1 MEKMN
6 LNFKNNMIDSGL
18 IARCVLSKM
27 FNVKERDIVFM
38 NCRKKNKVAARR
50 FYIYYLW
57 KYKDIR
63 HNRMCEW
70 IHNIHH
76 ATSIYQCRILEKEID
91 TYRSVR
97 KNFLTFIYYADRNEW
112 EKMKID
118 MRYSMKELNDLDFK
132 SKYIEILNLN

>member
-1 MEKMN
+1 
-6 LNFKNNMIDSGL
+6 MIDNGL
-18 IARCVLSKM
+18 IARCVLTKM
-27 FNVKERDIVFM
+27 FDVEERDIVFM
-38 NCRKKNKVAARR
+38 DSRKKNKVTARR